1 MKVYSY
7 FPLQILI
14 SFINVCSASAIR
26 LIPNQSYNDSSLQIN
41 NQITAL
47 MESRHG
53 LSSGGFHVHCHA
65 CASCLAKNGGKRLF
79 LAEEMKGRIRWLQRG
94 VAQLDAAHACIW
106 VCMHVAPTYTY
117 ICVRTCFA
125 DVHCCIGFYS
135 KFWCCAPS
143 SNFDQRSLFNQSRTS
158 QRRFSYRLILYWV
171 IGFGRDFKV
180 EFLLCA
186 WRLLLVS
193 RTLFKILGL
202 RPSITTSSQKDRF
215 STNQNVALRTRA
227 LFVPTDL
234 IGFGH
239 DFMVEGAYW

>member
-1 MKVYSY
+1 
-7 FPLQILI
+7 
-14 SFINVCSASAIR
+14 
-26 LIPNQSYNDSSLQIN
+26 
-41 NQITAL
+41 

-106 VCMHVAPTYTY
+106 VCMHVAPAYSY

-158 QRRFSYRLILYWV
+158 QRRFSYRLILRFWTWFHGGGGILV
-171 IGFGRDFKV
+171 VSFCLQIWMGGKKGRWTAQLKFGY
-180 EFLLCA
+180 
-186 WRLLLVS
+186 
-193 RTLFKILGL
+193 GL
-202 RPSITTSSQKDRF
+202 RHQKQKRRMHVAGVQFFDSSLFQRVFNYTSVLCF
-215 STNQNVALRTRA
+215 N
-227 LFVPTDL
+227 
-234 IGFGH
+234 
-239 DFMVEGAYW
+239 

>member
-158 QRRFSYRLILYWV
+158 QRRFSYRLILRVSDTISW
-171 IGFGRDFKV
+171 
-180 EFLLCA
+180 
-186 WRLLLVS
+186 WRGQTGSFILPANGWEKRPMDGS
-193 RTLFKILGL
+193 IKIRLWAT
-202 RPSITTSSQKDRF
+202 PPKTKAKD
-215 STNQNVALRTRA
+215 A
-227 LFVPTDL
+227 
-234 IGFGH
+234 
-239 DFMVEGAYW
+239 